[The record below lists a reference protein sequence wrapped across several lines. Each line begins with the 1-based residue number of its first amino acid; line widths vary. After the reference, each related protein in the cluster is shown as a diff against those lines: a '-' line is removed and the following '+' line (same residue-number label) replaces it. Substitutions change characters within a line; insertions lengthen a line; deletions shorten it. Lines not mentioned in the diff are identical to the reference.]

1 MEIRAGKI
9 SPVKRKLSSISIV
22 WEGLDGYCISNR
34 NLQSNEEL
42 KHLLKIKGGHKP
54 SRDYLRNTAFLTM
67 VLSGVS
73 SLRI

>member
-42 KHLLKIKGGHKP
+42 KHL
-54 SRDYLRNTAFLTM
+54 
-67 VLSGVS
+67 
-73 SLRI
+73 